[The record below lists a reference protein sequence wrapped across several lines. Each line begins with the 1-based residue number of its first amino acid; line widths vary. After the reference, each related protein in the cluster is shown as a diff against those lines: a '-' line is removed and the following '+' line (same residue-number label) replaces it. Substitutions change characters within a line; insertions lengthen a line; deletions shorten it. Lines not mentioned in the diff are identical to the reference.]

1 MAHPFTNLLRMGHFF
16 EKFSGYDTP
25 IDPVRSVD
33 RLIQNTP
40 PSNRKENY
48 IMKKMLELVLAVFG
62 WSLYPNMSNVR
73 EMI

>member
-1 MAHPFTNLLRMGHFF
+1 MAHPFTNLLRMGHFLV
-16 EKFSGYDTP
+16 KFSGEDTS

-40 PSNRKENY
+40 PSNRKEKY
-48 IMKKMLELVLAVFG
+48 IMNKMLELVLVVFG
-62 WSLYPNMSNVR
+62 WSLYPNMNNVR